1 MWTDERVARLKDL
14 WESGHSGGEI
24 VKAFEGLFT
33 RSAVIGKVHRLGLQ
47 TRMKKKARKPVP
59 DKSSISAVPKN
70 RMETGPR
77 AAQIIARI
85 TAPIKPLP
93 KATDV
98 AQSGSY
104 PKVCGIPHAL
114 VEHEGSERCRF
125 PIGNPEH
132 ADFHFCTNAAMAG
145 KRYCEGH
152 CAAAYYT
159 PSTTDWLEARREW
172 ALRNPEKPLAK
183 KILRKLAAREV
194 A

>member
-1 MWTDERVARLKDL
+1 MWTDERVAKLKEL

-24 VKAFEGLFT
+24 VKALGGVFT
-33 RSAVIGKVHRLGLQ
+33 RNAVIGKVHRLGLQ

-59 DKSSISAVPKN
+59 KKSTISAVPKN

-125 PIGNPEH
+125 PIGDPDE
-132 ADFHFCTNAAMAG
+132 ADFHFCTNPALAG
-145 KRYCEGH
+145 KRYCEDH
-152 CAAAYYT
+152 CSVAYYRQS
-159 PSTTDWLEARREW
+159 PRDWLEARREW
-172 ALRNPEKPLAK
+172 ALRNPNNPLAK
-183 KILRKLAAREV
+183 KVLRKLAERDA